1 MLTRK
6 VYTLTLVLKVFYI
19 GVIITF
25 LLDLTVYIGRC

>member
-6 VYTLTLVLKVFYI
+6 VYTLILVLKVFYI

-25 LLDLTVYIGRC
+25 LLDLTIYIEYY

>member
-6 VYTLTLVLKVFYI
+6 VCTLMLILKIFYI

-25 LLDLTVYIGRC
+25 LLDLTIYIEYY